1 MNRQVAY
8 ADSIRVAANAVVSDV
23 NIVITSGDITARQ
36 RPQSDVVAAGDNID
50 ARTSAQ
56 CYIELALDIDTR

>member
-23 NIVITSGDITARQ
+23 NVVITTDDITARQ
-36 RPQSDVVAAGDNID
+36 RPQSDVVAARGNID
-50 ARTSAQ
+50 TRTSAQ
-56 CYIELALDIDTR
+56 CYIELAGNIDTR